1 MIVGDR
7 IRALRESLNLSQG
20 DIEDRSGLLRCY
32 ISRVENGHTVP
43 SVETIQKLAGAMGV
57 PLYRFFY
64 EGAKPPEPIHNVD
77 PSTADEM
84 APDLKSAN
92 YWKGFRKH
100 LSRMKEQDRKL
111 LLFIAKQMAN
121 RHRSSRRVAD
131 TAL

>member
-1 MIVGDR
+1 MIIGER

-20 DIEDRSGLLRCY
+20 DLEDRSGLLRCY

-43 SVETIQKLAGAMGV
+43 SVETIQKMAGAMGV

-64 EGAKPPEPIHNVD
+64 EGTKPPEPIHILGQ
-77 PSTADEM
+77 STSDET
-84 APDLKSAN
+84 APDPKSAN

-111 LLFIAKQMAN
+111 LFSIARRMAN
-121 RHRSSRRVAD
+121 RR
-131 TAL
+131 